1 MYNVLVFLDV
11 FVSLLL
17 ILCILL
23 QNSKGAESGMSSV
36 GGKVFS
42 PVSSANFLTKLTAF
56 LAASFFIISLIIGR
70 LSATNYSQVNFAKKI
85 ISYDN
90 VKSQDPSVSDS
101 DSAKP
106 KDSGSSSEGNTK
118 EEDDVPSSS
127 EK

>member
-36 GGKVFS
+36 GAKVFS
-42 PVSSANFLTKLTAF
+42 PVSSANFLTKLTAV
-56 LAASFFIISLIIGR
+56 LASLFFIISLIIGR
-70 LSATNYSQVNFAKKI
+70 LSATNYNQVNFAKKI
-85 ISYDN
+85 ISYEN
-90 VKSQDPSVSDS
+90 VKGKDPEVS

-106 KDSGSSSEGNTK
+106 EDSGTSSDSNKKEG
-118 EEDDVPSSS
+118 DVPSSS